1 MRMRL
6 ITKHLALRAPHTPR
20 HMARLL
26 GAPHKPI
33 ALNLNN
39 DAFFINW
46 RISRKVN
53 LTNKKVFLGTLELL
67 RHFGIMEECYGQY
80 Y

>member
-1 MRMRL
+1 MTLLL
-6 ITKHLALRAPHTPR
+6 ITKYLALRAPHTPR

-39 DAFFINW
+39 DAFFMNW
-46 RISRKVN
+46 RISRKVD
-53 LTNKKVFLGTLELL
+53 LINKSAAQAISQLL
-67 RHFGIMEECYGQY
+67 RHFGIMEDYYG
-80 Y
+80 